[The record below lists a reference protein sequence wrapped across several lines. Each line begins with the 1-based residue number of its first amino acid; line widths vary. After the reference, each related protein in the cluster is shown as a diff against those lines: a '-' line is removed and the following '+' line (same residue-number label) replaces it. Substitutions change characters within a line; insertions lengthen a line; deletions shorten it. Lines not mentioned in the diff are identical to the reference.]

1 MGYLVHL
8 LKKKTP
14 LNQLIRRHICAE
26 SLKIIEPLSRIL
38 REFWSLW
45 NGWKICKNV

>member
-14 LNQLIRRHICAE
+14 LNQLIRRHICAGE
-26 SLKIIEPLSRIL
+26 GHTTNVFEETKRIK
-38 REFWSLW
+38 
-45 NGWKICKNV
+45 NGL